1 VFVDRARVVVE
12 GGRGGKGAISFRRE
26 AHVPRGGPDGGDGG
40 RGGDVVLYAT
50 PDLSTLADFR
60 YRHRFKAGAGA
71 AGAGRKKH
79 GKAGASLRV
88 PVPVGTVV
96 KTESGETIADL
107 AAPGEELLAARGGA
121 GGLGNPHFAT
131 STRRAPRIAED
142 GAPGEERAIE
152 LELKVLADVGLI
164 GLPNAGKSTLLA
176 ALTRARPKIAPY
188 PFTTL
193 SPNLGVAVAG
203 DREIVIADIPG
214 LIEGAHRGAGLGEEF
229 LRHVERTRVLV
240 HVLDASRE
248 DPAQDARIIDAE
260 LAAYGHGLTEKPQIY
275 ALNKIDLPGVA
286 ERIPQIRSALP
297 RPDAPAFSVSALT
310 GQGCRELLEATAA
323 LLPRAVAPAAAATT
337 PSERRITDRGRTR
350 DWRVTR
356 DGDTYRVSGE
366 RLERLASGIDW
377 ESPEALTYF
386 QRLLERL
393 GVDRELRRQGVREGD
408 TVKVGRVELEW
419 REAS

>member
-1 VFVDRARVVVE
+1 MFVDRARVVVE

-40 RGGDVVLYAT
+40 RGGDVILFAT
-50 PDLSTLADFR
+50 PDLSTLGDFR
-60 YRHRFKAGAGA
+60 YRRRFKAPSGE

-79 GKAGASLRV
+79 GKSGAHLRI

-96 KTESGETIADL
+96 RTEAGETIADL
-107 AAPGEELLAARGGA
+107 ATPGAEVIAAQGGA
-121 GGLGNPHFAT
+121 GGLGNVHFVT

-142 GAPGEERAIE
+142 GEPGEACEIV
-152 LELKVLADVGLI
+152 LELKLLADLGLI

-193 SPNLGVAVAG
+193 SPNLGVAAVG

-240 HVLDASRE
+240 HLVDVSRE
-248 DPAQDARIIDAE
+248 TAPEDARVVDRE
-260 LAAYGHGLTEKPQIY
+260 LIAYGHGLAEKPQIY
-275 ALNKIDLPGVA
+275 ALNKIDLPGA
-286 ERIPQIRSALP
+286 RERIDQIRSAIP
-297 RPDAPAFSVSALT
+297 RPEAPVFSVSALT
-310 GQGCRELLEATAA
+310 GEGCRELLEAAAA
-323 LLPRAVAPAAAATT
+323 LLDRLPVAAEPAS
-337 PSERRITDRGRTR
+337 PQVERRITHRGRAR
-350 DWRVTR
+350 DWEVVR
-356 DGDTYRVSGE
+356 DGDVYRVRGS
-366 RLERLASGIDW
+366 RLERLARGIDW
-377 ESPEALTYF
+377 QSSDALTYF
-386 QRLLERL
+386 QRLLTTL
-393 GVDRELRRQGVREGD
+393 GVDRELRRQGVRDGD
-408 TVKVGRVELEW
+408 RVKVGTVELEW